1 MKAGTLFRRARSRR
15 PMRSANT
22 NTPTSPTSI
31 AGMTGTN
38 SSPALTCSAVAAR
51 VVGPP
56 HGSMFI
62 VPAASAV
69 MQVRLSGLIAAR

>member
-1 MKAGTLFRRARSRR
+1 MV
-15 PMRSANT
+15 AN
-22 NTPTSPTSI
+22 PTSI
-31 AGMTGTN
+31 AGMTGTK
-38 SSPALTCSAVAAR
+38 SVVALTCSAVAAR

-69 MQVRLSGLIAAR
+69 MQVSVSGLIAAR

>member
-1 MKAGTLFRRARSRR
+1 
-15 PMRSANT
+15 
-22 NTPTSPTSI
+22 
-31 AGMTGTN
+31 MTGTN